1 MQHCQVASLILC
13 TKKQG
18 LSQTSALLTIRK
30 VCQLPDESTTLE
42 IFDIRTDDL
51 RNIFTLE
58 TTDGSLFE
66 IKCRKIK

>member
-13 TKKQG
+13 TKKQD
-18 LSQTSALLTIRK
+18 LSQISALLTIRK

-42 IFDIRTDDL
+42 IFDIGTDDL

>member
-1 MQHCQVASLILC
+1 MQHCQVASLILR

-18 LSQTSALLTIRK
+18 LFQISALLTIRK

-42 IFDIRTDDL
+42 ISDIGTDDL